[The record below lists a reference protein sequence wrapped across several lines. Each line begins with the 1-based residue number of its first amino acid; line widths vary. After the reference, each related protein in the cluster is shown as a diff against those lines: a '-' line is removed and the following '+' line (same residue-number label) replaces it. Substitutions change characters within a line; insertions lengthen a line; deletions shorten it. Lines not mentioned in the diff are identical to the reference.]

1 MPKPKTLGEYEIREL
16 AEALGERTKLT
27 FVKRLISGSKW
38 SGQRVEFSLVL
49 SDDQVEQLAEFMSQ
63 NYNVAP
69 FVGL

>member
-1 MPKPKTLGEYEIREL
+1 MARPKTLGEYEIREL

-27 FVKRLISGSKW
+27 FVKRLISGAGW

-49 SDDQVEQLAEFMSQ
+49 SDDQVEQLAQFMAE
-63 NYNVAP
+63 NYNIEP

>member
-1 MPKPKTLGEYEIREL
+1 MSKPKTLGEFELREL
-16 AEALGERTKLT
+16 SEALGERTKVT
-27 FVKRLISGSKW
+27 FVKRLISGPRW

-49 SDDQVEQLAEFMSQ
+49 SDDQVEQLAQFMSE